1 MSNPGI
7 SFAPV
12 TLLATY
18 KEAPALGQW
27 EKMMS
32 LASSLG
38 VGRVKMEQD
47 PVVFTAHFMSS
58 ACLWSVEKFSQ
69 RVSLIRKI
77 RIRENKG
84 KVKGDQVIMYS
95 LSIVNQSML

>member
-1 MSNPGI
+1 
-7 SFAPV
+7 
-12 TLLATY
+12 
-18 KEAPALGQW
+18 
-27 EKMMS
+27 
-32 LASSLG
+32 
-38 VGRVKMEQD
+38 MEQD
-47 PVVFTAHFMSS
+47 PVVFTAHAPMSS